1 MSQSVLFIV
10 ICTILGIALG
20 LIIGGVFGFKFG
32 AKSQTSLLNEKNSIT
47 DALANEQKNTVELK
61 TNLANLTSQITT
73 LQSQVN
79 TSNQSINTVKDRFE
93 VQLETMKNDQSS
105 LLEKT
110 TKLSEALSN
119 SQGRGK
125 YGEAQLENLLQ
136 NAGLIED
143 IDYTRQK
150 SDEASGGKPDIK
162 ILMPGG
168 LNIFID
174 SKFPF
179 TKYDEA
185 IVEKDLSAKAALM
198 KAHASDLR
206 KHIDDLAKRKY
217 DVAPGS
223 ANFVVIFAPFESILA
238 EALIADPKLL
248 NDAFAKKVVV
258 APPSNILALLR
269 TIKMGFE
276 QSALA
281 KNAEDIKATAVKL
294 ADKLISMHD
303 SITSVGMKLGS
314 TLKAY
319 NTLIGTVGT
328 AISPDLKKMMSQG
341 LPNKEVPKLGLVA
354 DNVRSI
360 GGKETRFLGDDE
372 VYEAEEIPN
381 KREIGNE

>member
-1 MSQSVLFIV
+1 MLTAISCVL
-10 ICTILGIALG
+10 LG
-20 LIIGGVFGFKFG
+20 LAIGAFAGAFFGFRFG
-32 AKSQTSLLNEKNSIT
+32 SKTQSTLVSEKNSINE
-47 DALANEQKNTVELK
+47 ALANEQKNSIELK
-61 TNLANLTSQITT
+61 TNITNLMTQIGT
-73 LQSQVN
+73 LQTQVT
-79 TSNQSINTVKDRFE
+79 TSNQAINTVKDRFE
-93 VQLETMKNDQSS
+93 TQLETMKVDQSN

-143 IDYTRQK
+143 VDYTRQK
-150 SDEASGGKPDIK
+150 ADEASGGKPDIK
-162 ILMPGG
+162 IIMPGG

-179 TKYDEA
+179 AKYDEA
-185 IVEKDLSAKAALM
+185 IIEKDPATRSNLM
-198 KAHASDLR
+198 KSHAADLR
-206 KHIDDLAKRKY
+206 KHIDELAKRKY

-223 ANFVVIFAPFESILA
+223 ANFVVVFAPFESILA

-281 KNAEDIKATAVKL
+281 KNAEEIKVTAVKL

-328 AISPDLKKMMSQG
+328 AISPELKKMMAQG
-341 LPNKEVPKLGLVA
+341 LPNKEVPKLGLVS
-354 DNVRSI
+354 DNVRRI
-360 GGKETRFLGDDE
+360 GGKEPLFLGEDE
-372 VYEAEEIPN
+372 IYDGEEINN
-381 KREIGNE
+381 KREISNTGND

>member
-1 MSQSVLFIV
+1 MLTAISCVL
-10 ICTILGIALG
+10 LG
-20 LIIGGVFGFKFG
+20 LAIGAFAGAFFGFRFG
-32 AKSQTSLLNEKNSIT
+32 SKTQSTLISEKNSINE
-47 DALANEQKNTVELK
+47 ALANEQKNSIELK
-61 TNLANLTSQITT
+61 TNITNLMTQIGT
-73 LQSQVN
+73 LQSQVT
-79 TSNQSINTVKDRFE
+79 TSNQAINTVKDRFE
-93 VQLETMKNDQSS
+93 TQLQTMKVDQSN

-143 IDYTRQK
+143 VDYTRQK
-150 SDEASGGKPDIK
+150 ADEASGGKPDIK
-162 ILMPGG
+162 IIMPGG

-179 TKYDEA
+179 AKYDEA
-185 IVEKDLSAKAALM
+185 IIEKDPATRANLM
-198 KAHASDLR
+198 KAHAADLR
-206 KHIDDLAKRKY
+206 KHIDELAKRKY

-223 ANFVVIFAPFESILA
+223 ANFVVVFAPFESILA

-281 KNAEDIKATAVKL
+281 KNAEEIKVTAVKL

-328 AISPDLKKMMSQG
+328 AISPELKKMMAQG
-341 LPNKEVPKLGLVA
+341 LPNKEVPKLGLVS
-354 DNVRSI
+354 DNVRRI
-360 GGKETRFLGDDE
+360 GGKEPLFLGEDE
-372 VYEAEEIPN
+372 IYDGEEINN
-381 KREIGNE
+381 KREISNTGND

>member
-1 MSQSVLFIV
+1 MLTAISCVL
-10 ICTILGIALG
+10 LG
-20 LIIGGVFGFKFG
+20 LAIGAFAGAFFGFRFG
-32 AKSQTSLLNEKNSIT
+32 SKTQSTLISEKNSINE
-47 DALANEQKNTVELK
+47 ALANEQKNSIELK
-61 TNLANLTSQITT
+61 TNITNLMTQIGT
-73 LQSQVN
+73 LQSQVT
-79 TSNQSINTVKDRFE
+79 TSNQAINTVKDRFE
-93 VQLETMKNDQSS
+93 TQLETMKVDQSN

-143 IDYTRQK
+143 VDYTRQK
-150 SDEASGGKPDIK
+150 ADEASGGKPDIK
-162 ILMPGG
+162 IIMPGG

-179 TKYDEA
+179 AKYDEA
-185 IVEKDLSAKAALM
+185 IIEKDPATRANLM
-198 KAHASDLR
+198 KSHAADLR
-206 KHIDDLAKRKY
+206 KHIDELAKRKY

-223 ANFVVIFAPFESILA
+223 ANFVVVFAPFESILA

-281 KNAEDIKATAVKL
+281 KNAEEIKVTAVKL

-328 AISPDLKKMMSQG
+328 AISPELKKMMAQG
-341 LPNKEVPKLGLVA
+341 LPNKEVPKLGLVS
-354 DNVRSI
+354 DNVRRI
-360 GGKETRFLGDDE
+360 GGKEPLFLGEDE
-372 VYEAEEIPN
+372 IYDGEEINN
-381 KREIGNE
+381 KREISNTGND

>member
-1 MSQSVLFIV
+1 MLTAISCVL
-10 ICTILGIALG
+10 LG
-20 LIIGGVFGFKFG
+20 LAIGAFAGAFFGFRFG
-32 AKSQTSLLNEKNSIT
+32 SKTQSTLISEKNSINE
-47 DALANEQKNTVELK
+47 ALANEQKNSIELK
-61 TNLANLTSQITT
+61 TNITNLMTQIGT
-73 LQSQVN
+73 LQTQVT
-79 TSNQSINTVKDRFE
+79 TSNQAINTVKDRFE
-93 VQLETMKNDQSS
+93 TQLETMKVDQSN

-143 IDYTRQK
+143 VDYTRQK
-150 SDEASGGKPDIK
+150 ADEASGGKPDIK
-162 ILMPGG
+162 IIMPGG

-179 TKYDEA
+179 AKYDEA
-185 IVEKDLSAKAALM
+185 IIEKDPATRANLM
-198 KAHASDLR
+198 KSHAADLR
-206 KHIDDLAKRKY
+206 KHIDELAKRKY

-223 ANFVVIFAPFESILA
+223 ANFVVVFAPFESILA

-281 KNAEDIKATAVKL
+281 KNAEEIKVTAVKL

-328 AISPDLKKMMSQG
+328 AISPELKKMMAQG
-341 LPNKEVPKLGLVA
+341 LPNKEVPKLGLVS
-354 DNVRSI
+354 DNVRRI
-360 GGKETRFLGDDE
+360 GGKEPLFLGEDE
-372 VYEAEEIPN
+372 IYDGEEINN
-381 KREIGNE
+381 KREISNTGND

>member
-1 MSQSVLFIV
+1 MLTAISCVL
-10 ICTILGIALG
+10 LG
-20 LIIGGVFGFKFG
+20 LAIGAFAGGFFGFRFG
-32 AKSQTSLLNEKNSIT
+32 SKTQSTLISEKNSINE
-47 DALANEQKNTVELK
+47 ALANEQKSSIELK
-61 TNLANLTSQITT
+61 TNITNLMNQIGT
-73 LQSQVN
+73 LQSQVT
-79 TSNQSINTVKDRFE
+79 TSNQAINTVKDRFE
-93 VQLETMKNDQSS
+93 TQLETMKVDQSN

-143 IDYTRQK
+143 VDYTRQK
-150 SDEASGGKPDIK
+150 ADEASGGKPDIK
-162 ILMPGG
+162 IIMPGG

-179 TKYDEA
+179 AKYDEA
-185 IVEKDLSAKAALM
+185 IIEKDPATRANLM
-198 KAHASDLR
+198 KAHAADLR
-206 KHIDDLAKRKY
+206 KHIDELAKRKY

-281 KNAEDIKATAVKL
+281 KNAEEIKVTAVKL

-328 AISPDLKKMMSQG
+328 AISPELKKMMAQG
-341 LPNKEVPKLGLVA
+341 LPNKEVPKLGLVS
-354 DNVRSI
+354 DNVRRI
-360 GGKETRFLGDDE
+360 GGKEPLFLGEDE
-372 VYEAEEIPN
+372 IYDGEEINN
-381 KREIGNE
+381 KREISNTGND